1 MVPLNPMYVDHA
13 RVPLNPI
20 GMDQAQLIAASM
32 LIAAACN
39 EEYIVTI
46 LVKLVQSQEMVL
58 LYGFV
63 DKQTTQLAGAAHL
76 HCYVTIR
83 NVAKNLQL
91 IKQTSCRILHTAAV
105 GCRRTC

>member
-1 MVPLNPMYVDHA
+1 MLKLLQTGPIEPYVAVKCTCAAIERAENAAERAVDAIEQAVVPLNPMYVDHA

-46 LVKLVQSQEMVL
+46 LV
-58 LYGFV
+58 
-63 DKQTTQLAGAAHL
+63 
-76 HCYVTIR
+76 
-83 NVAKNLQL
+83 
-91 IKQTSCRILHTAAV
+91 
-105 GCRRTC
+105 